1 MAVAPAPSLRLPVE
15 TARLRLREL
24 EDEDLDALH
33 AWRRHPA
40 YRRHLPMPR
49 QTREEVRRELDA
61 VIRDRIDVRRSRYL
75 LAVVER
81 DGGRMVGE
89 AIVKLVSSPRQRQAE
104 IGWAVAEADK
114 GRGYATEIGGA
125 LLDLCF
131 GRLRRHRVIALC
143 STENFA
149 SRRVMEKL
157 GMREEGLMRE
167 HFHAR
172 GRWWSSHLY
181 AVLKRE
187 RAAG

>member
-1 MAVAPAPSLRLPVE
+1 MTAPAPSLRLPVE

-24 EDEDLDALH
+24 EEADLAALH
-33 AWRRHPA
+33 AWRRHPE

-61 VIRDRIDVRRSRYL
+61 VMRDRIDTRRSRYL
-75 LAVVER
+75 LTVVER
-81 DGGRMVGE
+81 DGGRMIGE
-89 AIVKLVSSPRQRQAE
+89 AIVKLVGGSRSRQAE

-131 GRLRRHRVIALC
+131 RSLKRHRVFALC
-143 STENFA
+143 SVDNAA

-167 HFHAR
+167 HFHAN

-181 AVLKRE
+181 ALLKRE
-187 RAAG
+187 RAGG

>member
-1 MAVAPAPSLRLPVE
+1 MTAPAPSLRLPVE

-24 EDEDLDALH
+24 EETDLAALH
-33 AWRRHPA
+33 DWRRHPE

-61 VIRDRIDVRRSRYL
+61 VMRDRIDTRRSRYL

-89 AIVKLVSSPRQRQAE
+89 AILKLVSAPRHRQAE
-104 IGWAVAEADK
+104 IGWAVAESDK
-114 GRGYATEIGGA
+114 GRGYATEIGAA
-125 LLDLCF
+125 LLTLCF
-131 GRLRRHRVIALC
+131 GPLRRHRVFALC
-143 STENFA
+143 SAENHA

-157 GMREEGLMRE
+157 GMRQEGLMRE
-167 HFHAR
+167 HFHAN